1 MKLIAD
7 SGGTKTAWFLVHEGQ
22 AYPGPESSGINLN
35 VISAATAK
43 AGIAQTILPA
53 LKERPVEELHFY
65 GAGLGTSSHVE
76 TMRELLTSLF
86 PTAHIGVYH
95 DLLGAAR
102 ATCGDEAGT
111 VCILGTGSNACR
123 FDGKEIT
130 AQRGGHG
137 WIFSDEGGGTD
148 LGKQLL
154 KAALDEELPADL
166 LTAFQQYVGVG
177 LIDLRTAIY
186 RSERPN
192 TALARL
198 APFLALH
205 RTHAFV
211 AAFLVR
217 RFSTFLANTVLR
229 WPADQG
235 PIHFVGGIAGTFQRE
250 LEEACATQQLQV
262 GRVVP
267 TPGLALAQYHA
278 RAAQPPA

>member
-22 AYPGPESSGINLN
+22 AYQGPESSGINLN

-65 GAGLGTSSHVE
+65 GAGLGTATHLDM
-76 TMRELLTSLF
+76 MRGILTELF
-86 PTAHIGVYH
+86 PTAQVGVYH

-102 ATCGDEAGT
+102 ATCGDEPGT

-123 FDGKEIT
+123 YDGKAIT
-130 AQRGGHG
+130 EQRGGHG

-166 LTAFQQYVGVG
+166 LAAFQQYVGVG

-198 APFLALH
+198 APFLALQREH
-205 RTHAFV
+205 PYV

-229 WPADQG
+229 WEAPHG
-235 PIHFVGGIAGTFQRE
+235 PLHFVGGIAGTFQRE

-267 TPGLALAQYHA
+267 TPGMALAQYHA
-278 RAAQPPA
+278 R

>member
-86 PTAHIGVYH
+86 PTVHIGVYH

-123 FDGKEIT
+123 FDGMEIT

-137 WIFSDEGGGTD
+137 WILSDEGGGTD

-205 RTHAFV
+205 RSHAFV
-211 AAFLVR
+211 AAFPMEDPQYI
-217 RFSTFLANTVLR
+217 VLSIVDE
-229 WPADQG
+229 PK
-235 PIHFVGGIAGTFQRE
+235 PE
-250 LEEACATQQLQV
+250 K
-262 GRVVP
+262 
-267 TPGLALAQYHA
+267 PGLPATAGMN
-278 RAAQPPA
+278 AAPIVANIIRRSASMLGVKPEFGHEKEATVASTE

>member
-35 VISAATAK
+35 VVSPATAK
-43 AGIAQTILPA
+43 ASIGQSLLPIL
-53 LKERPVEELHFY
+53 KDRPVEEIHFY
-65 GAGLGTSSHVE
+65 GAGLGTASHQQ
-76 TMRELLTSLF
+76 TMQDILNSLF
-86 PTAHIGVYH
+86 ESAQVSVYH

-102 ATCGDEAGT
+102 AACGDEAGT

-123 FDGKEIT
+123 YDGQAIT
-130 AQRGGHG
+130 LQRGGHG

-205 RTHAFV
+205 RTHTFV
-211 AAFLVR
+211 AGFLVR
-217 RFSTFLANTVLR
+217 RFSTFLANTVLH
-229 WPADQG
+229 WPAPHG
-235 PIHFVGGIAGTFQRE
+235 PLHFVGGIAGTFQRE

-262 GRVVP
+262 GRLLAS
-267 TPGLALAQYHA
+267 PGLALAQYHA
-278 RAAQPPA
+278 RTADPA